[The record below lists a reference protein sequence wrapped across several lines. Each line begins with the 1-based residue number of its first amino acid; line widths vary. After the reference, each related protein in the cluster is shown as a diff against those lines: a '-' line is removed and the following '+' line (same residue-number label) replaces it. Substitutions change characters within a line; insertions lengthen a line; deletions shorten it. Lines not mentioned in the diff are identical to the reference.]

1 MESRIRRRR
10 ENKGQ
15 RCRALPAP
23 PSQTF
28 LEHLHSL
35 NILAEVEKKGA
46 VLCSAPVMFVQG
58 NKFGFN
64 KSPRQEPEVIAT
76 FFKKKKKSFPLLLLI
91 LSSKTGQSG
100 GDACRI
106 M

>member
-76 FFKKKKKSFPLLLLI
+76 FFKKKKNLFPCCCLFYPPKQGRVEVMLA
-91 LSSKTGQSG
+91 G
-100 GDACRI
+100 
-106 M
+106 